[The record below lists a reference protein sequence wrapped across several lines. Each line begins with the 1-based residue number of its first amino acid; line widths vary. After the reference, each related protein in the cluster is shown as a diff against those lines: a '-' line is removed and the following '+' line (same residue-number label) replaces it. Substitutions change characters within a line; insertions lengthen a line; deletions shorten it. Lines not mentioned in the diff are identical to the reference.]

1 MVQHGESWVLTLV
14 FFWANGAFAES
25 GYPDLRNAHD
35 PELQKAK
42 DKALGPSHP
51 EFWDGVHK
59 KEFSVVIADVTDLHH
74 PQVAWYNPDLMLYAA
89 SLPKIAIVLGVF
101 VEIERGVIKLDSET
115 RNQLIRMIRHSS
127 NRDATVLLL
136 KVGYERLAHSCRTS
150 ATANFMIRPT
160 EADSGSEKLTVRR
173 LPGDAIFCTVYPTAP
188 RLCRRPVFITD

>member
-14 FFWANGAFAES
+14 FFWANGASAES

-74 PQVAWYNPDLMLYAA
+74 YRYQIPAF
-89 SLPKIAIVLGVF
+89 ILG
-101 VEIERGVIKLDSET
+101 
-115 RNQLIRMIRHSS
+115 NIRQ
-127 NRDATVLLL
+127 
-136 KVGYERLAHSCRTS
+136 
-150 ATANFMIRPT
+150 
-160 EADSGSEKLTVRR
+160 SGH
-173 LPGDAIFCTVYPTAP
+173 
-188 RLCRRPVFITD
+188 